1 MKKKILFALLILSAN
16 VSIAQFNSLVKDS
29 VYSNVLKEQRQI
41 LIYLPKDY
49 VEKKDSTTHYPVLYV
64 LDGASHFL
72 SISGLINELAET
84 SRSNTLPKMII
95 VCINNTKRTRDLTPY
110 PIKKSEIN
118 FR

>member
-1 MKKKILFALLILSAN
+1 MNTDMKKIILFALLILSAN
-16 VSIAQFNSLVKDS
+16 LSIAQFNSLVKDS

-72 SISGLINELAET
+72 SISG
-84 SRSNTLPKMII
+84 
-95 VCINNTKRTRDLTPY
+95 
-110 PIKKSEIN
+110 
-118 FR
+118 